1 MQNRKVWCPGC
12 GERCSYFPLRPRA
25 NRLKCRYVIT
35 VCKGPDCLPEI
46 VDVIDQQAQYEAWK
60 RQPA

>member
-1 MQNRKVWCPGC
+1 
-12 GERCSYFPLRPRA
+12 
-25 NRLKCRYVIT
+25 VIT
-35 VCKGPDCLPEI
+35 VCKGLDCLPEI